1 MGRNTRRSFVTAE
14 DKHEIRAIMRE
25 ELGDLVMDVGILKDD
40 MVQVKAETR
49 RNSILLEA
57 QDHRI
62 SAIAENVSTSM
73 ENSRRM
79 NNLDERLIVVE
90 HLNGIGV

>member
-1 MGRNTRRSFVTAE
+1 MTKQDEEKVRV
-14 DKHEIRAIMRE
+14 IVRE
-25 ELGDLVMDVGILKDD
+25 ETADLRQDV
-40 MVQVKAETR
+40 R
-49 RNSILLEA
+49 RIYVLLEDL
-57 QDHRI
+57 DHKI

-79 NNLDERLIVVE
+79 NNLDERLVVVE